1 MRLRLVS
8 GRRDRRPASRRSRTG
23 ALASLAASLAVLLG
37 ARQLAAEDRVTVRG
51 NYYRETSTRVLA
63 PVVYVEKDLP
73 DERFTVGAEYLL
85 DSVTSASIGAGAAAV
100 TGGDF
105 LFTEFRHESTLRAS
119 ARLRNWSF
127 GGFFR
132 YSTES
137 DWISRSFG
145 LGGSRDVFGRAGTV
159 SLSYMSNLDSALQI
173 YGGRTIPWTGGKMQI
188 GDVSEPGTPQPGS
201 NLLQLHYL
209 ALGYTHALT
218 RRLLGGVL
226 VEGIYAKGPQDNPYR
241 KVRDGLDES
250 HPRLRRRLALSGFLR
265 WAVPKTPLVLE
276 SRYRFYADDWDIIA
290 HSPEVRAHIRF
301 AKRLILRAR
310 YRFYH
315 QTGAFFWREDG
326 NYGSD
331 TLYRTAD
338 PKMTRFL
345 SHTPGVELTVELDG
359 LAKFKGLQ
367 WLRGAWVQATYNHV
381 FQTNRFG
388 NARLGSL
395 AFSIPF

>member
-1 MRLRLVS
+1 MWLRLIA
-8 GRRDRRPASRRSRTG
+8 R
-23 ALASLAASLAVLLG
+23 VLLLATLWVALG
-37 ARQLAAEDRVTVRG
+37 SRDLAAEDRITLRG
-51 NYYRETSTRVLA
+51 NYYREQSTRVLA

-85 DSVTSASIGAGAAAV
+85 DAVTSASIGAGAAAV

-105 LFTEFRHESTLRAS
+105 LFTEFRHEATLRMGS
-119 ARLRNWSF
+119 RIKDWSF

-145 LGGSRDVFGRAGTV
+145 LGAARDVFRRAGTV
-159 SLSYMSNLDSALQI
+159 SLSYMANFDSVLQI
-173 YGGRTIPWTGGKMQI
+173 YGGRTIPWVGGKMDLESMT
-188 GDVSEPGTPQPGS
+188 GDPTEVRGS
-201 NLLQLHYL
+201 NLLQIHYL
-209 ALGYTHALT
+209 GLGYTHALT
-218 RRLLGGVL
+218 RRLLGGAL
-226 VEGIYAKGPQDNPYR
+226 LEGIYAGGPQDNPYR

-265 WAVPKTPLVLE
+265 WAVPRTPLVFE
-276 SRYRFYADDWDIIA
+276 PRYRFYADDWGIVA
-290 HSPEVRAHIRF
+290 HSPELRAHVRVL
-301 AKRLILRAR
+301 KRLIIRLR

-315 QTGAFFWREDG
+315 QTGAYFWREDG

-331 TLYRTAD
+331 TIYRTAD

-345 SHTPGVELTVELDG
+345 SHTPGVELTLELDG
-359 LAKFKGLQ
+359 LARVRGLH
-367 WLRGAWVQATYNHV
+367 WLRGAWIQATYNHV

>member
-1 MRLRLVS
+1 MRLRLA
-8 GRRDRRPASRRSRTG
+8 RPVALVLLLASRD
-23 ALASLAASLAVLLG
+23 
-37 ARQLAAEDRVTVRG
+37 LAAEDRVTVRG
-51 NYYRETSTRVLA
+51 NYYREQSTRVLA

-73 DERFTVGAEYLL
+73 DERFTIGAEYLL

-100 TGGDF
+100 TGGDY
-105 LFTEFRHESTLRAS
+105 LFTEFRHEGTLRA
-119 ARLRNWSF
+119 AGRVRDWSF
-127 GGFFR
+127 GGYFR

-145 LGGSRDVFGRAGTV
+145 GTASRDVFGRAGTV
-159 SLSYMSNLDSALQI
+159 SVTYSANLDSVLQI
-173 YGGRTIPWTGGKMQI
+173 YGGRAIPWTGGKMFL
-188 GDVSEPGTPQPGS
+188 DDMPGQTPANSS

-209 ALGYTHALT
+209 SLGYSHALT
-218 RRLLGGVL
+218 RRLLGGVAA
-226 VEGIYAKGPQDNPYR
+226 EGIYAKGPQDNPYR

-265 WAVPKTPLVLE
+265 WAIPRTPLSVE
-276 SRYRFYADDWDIIA
+276 SRYRFYADDWGILA
-290 HSPEVRAHIRF
+290 HNPEVRLYARV
-301 AKRLILRAR
+301 AKRLIIRLR

-315 QTGAFFWREDG
+315 QTGAYFWREDG
-326 NYGSD
+326 NYQVDSV
-331 TLYRTAD
+331 YRTAD

-345 SHTPGVELTVELDG
+345 SHTPGAEVMVELDG
-359 LAKFKGLQ
+359 LAKYRGLH

>member
-1 MRLRLVS
+1 MRLRLV
-8 GRRDRRPASRRSRTG
+8 
-23 ALASLAASLAVLLG
+23 ALAWLVSLLAA
-37 ARQLAAEDRVTVRG
+37 RDLAAEDRVTVRG

-73 DERFTVGAEYLL
+73 DERFTIGAEYLL

-100 TGGDF
+100 TGGDY
-105 LFTEFRHESTLRAS
+105 LFTEFRHEGTVRAA
-119 ARLRNWSF
+119 ARLRDWSF
-127 GGFFR
+127 GSFFR

-145 LGGSRDVFGRAGTV
+145 LSGARDVFGRAGTV
-159 SLSYMSNLDSALQI
+159 SLSYMANFDSVLQL
-173 YGGRTIPWTGGKMQI
+173 YGGRAIPWTGGRMNLEDVD
-188 GDVSEPGTPQPGS
+188 GDIAPTGAT
-201 NLLQLHYL
+201 NLLQVHYL
-209 ALGYTHALT
+209 AAGYTHALT
-218 RRLLGGVL
+218 RRLLGGGL
-226 VEGIYAKGPQDNPYR
+226 LEGIYAHGPQDNPYR

-250 HPRLRRRLALSGFLR
+250 HPRIRRRLALSGFLR
-265 WAVPKTPLVLE
+265 GNVPKTPLVLE
-276 SRYRFYADDWDIIA
+276 ARYRFYADDWGILA
-290 HSPEVRAHIRF
+290 HSPEVRAYVRVL
-301 AKRLILRAR
+301 RRVILRFR

-315 QTGAFFWREDG
+315 QTGAWFWREDG

-345 SHTPGVELTVELDG
+345 SHTPGGEITVELDG
-359 LAKFKGLQ
+359 LARFRGLH
-367 WLRGAWVQATYNHV
+367 WLRGAWIQATYNHV

>member
-1 MRLRLVS
+1 MRLRLA
-8 GRRDRRPASRRSRTG
+8 RPEPRPAWSRP
-23 ALASLAASLAVLLG
+23 ALASLAAAAALVLG
-37 ARQLAAEDRVTVRG
+37 PRPLAAEDRVTVRG

-73 DERFTVGAEYLL
+73 DERFTIGAEYLL

-119 ARLRNWSF
+119 AKLRNWNF

-137 DWISRSFG
+137 DWVSRSFG

-159 SLSYMSNLDSALQI
+159 SLSYMSNIDSVLQI
-173 YGGRTIPWTGGKMQI
+173 YGGRTIPWTGGKMDLEQMS
-188 GDVSEPGTPQPGS
+188 GEPGTVPPGS
-201 NLLQLHYL
+201 NLLQVHYL

-218 RRLLGGVL
+218 RRLLGGAL
-226 VEGIYAKGPQDNPYR
+226 LEGIYAKGPQDNPYR

-276 SRYRFYADDWDIIA
+276 SRYRFYADDWGIIA
-290 HSPEVRAHIRF
+290 HSPEVRAHARLG
-301 AKRLILRAR
+301 KRVILRLR

-315 QTGAFFWREDG
+315 QTGAYFWREDN

-331 TLYRTAD
+331 TIYRTND

-359 LAKFKGLQ
+359 LAKFNGLH
-367 WLRGAWVQATYNHV
+367 WLRGAWIQATYNHV

>member
-1 MRLRLVS
+1 MRLRLV
-8 GRRDRRPASRRSRTG
+8 
-23 ALASLAASLAVLLG
+23 ALSPLVLLLG
-37 ARQLAAEDRVTVRG
+37 GREIAAEDRITLRG
-51 NYYRETSTRVLA
+51 NYYRETSTRILA

-73 DERFTVGAEYLL
+73 DQRFTVGAEYLL
-85 DSVTSASIGAGAAAV
+85 DAVTSASIGAGAAAV
-100 TGGDF
+100 TGGDY
-105 LFTEFRHESTLRAS
+105 LFTEFRHEATMRVAS
-119 ARLRNWSF
+119 RIRDWSF

-159 SLSYMSNLDSALQI
+159 SLSYTANLDSVLHI
-173 YGGRTIPWTGGKMQI
+173 YGGRAIPWTGGKMNL
-188 GDVSEPGTPQPGS
+188 DELTDPMSMTAGS

-209 ALGYTHALT
+209 SGGYTHALT
-218 RRLLGGVL
+218 RRLIGGVL
-226 VEGIYAKGPQDNPYR
+226 AEGIYARGPQDNPYR

-250 HPRLRRRLALSGFLR
+250 HPRLRRRLALGGFLR
-265 WAVPKTPLVLE
+265 WAVPQTPLVLE
-276 SRYRFYADDWDIIA
+276 SRYRFYADDWGIIA
-290 HSPEVRAHIRF
+290 HSPELRAHVRVL
-301 AKRLILRAR
+301 KRLIIRAR

-345 SHTPGVELTVELDG
+345 SHTPGVELTLELDG
-359 LAKFKGLQ
+359 LASRVRGLA

>member
-1 MRLRLVS
+1 MRLRLV
-8 GRRDRRPASRRSRTG
+8 GLACF
-23 ALASLAASLAVLLG
+23 ASLLVS
-37 ARQLAAEDRVTVRG
+37 RPLAAEDRVTVRG

-85 DSVTSASIGAGAAAV
+85 DAVTSASIGAGAAAV

-105 LFTEFRHESTLRAS
+105 LFTEFRHEGTLRAS
-119 ARLRNWSF
+119 ARLKDWSF

-145 LGGSRDVFGRAGTV
+145 VSGARDVFGRAGTV
-159 SLSYMSNLDSALQI
+159 SLQYMANLDSVLQL
-173 YGGRTIPWTGGKMQI
+173 YGGRAIPWTGGKMNLEET
-188 GDVSEPGTPQPGS
+188 DAPEAALKAS
-201 NLLQLHYL
+201 NLLHLHYL
-209 ALGYTHALT
+209 GLGYTHALT
-218 RRLLGGVL
+218 RRLLGGAL
-226 VEGIYAKGPQDNPYR
+226 IEAIFARGPQDNPYR

-250 HPRLRRRLALSGFLR
+250 HPRKRDRIALSGFLR
-265 WAVPKTPLVLE
+265 YAVPRTPLVLE
-276 SRYRFYADDWDIIA
+276 GRYRFYADDWDIIA
-290 HSPEVRAHIRF
+290 NSPEIRAHVRF
-301 AKRLILRAR
+301 LRRALLRLR

-315 QTGAFFWREDG
+315 QTGAWFWREDG

-338 PKMTRFL
+338 PKMTRFH
-345 SHTPGVELTVELDG
+345 SHTPGIELTVELDG
-359 LAKFKGLQ
+359 LAKFRGLH
-367 WLRGAWVQATYNHV
+367 WLRGAWIQANYNHI
-381 FQTNRFG
+381 FYSEGYRFG
-388 NARLGSL
+388 PRARLGSL

>member
-1 MRLRLVS
+1 MRLRLARLSALVLLL
-8 GRRDRRPASRRSRTG
+8 ASRD
-23 ALASLAASLAVLLG
+23 
-37 ARQLAAEDRVTVRG
+37 LAAEDRVTVRG
-51 NYYRETSTRVLA
+51 NYYREASTRVLA

-73 DERFTVGAEYLL
+73 DERFTIGAEYLL
-85 DSVTSASIGAGAAAV
+85 DAVTSASIGAGAAAV

-105 LFTEFRHESTLRAS
+105 LFTEFRHEGTLRAS
-119 ARLRNWSF
+119 GRLRNWSF
-127 GGFFR
+127 SGFFR

-145 LGGSRDVFGRAGTV
+145 ATVARDVFGRAGTV
-159 SLSYMSNLDSALQI
+159 SLTYSANLDSVLQI
-173 YGGRTIPWTGGKMQI
+173 YGGRAIPWTGGQMSI
-188 GDVSEPGTPQPGS
+188 GDTPGQPEPNGT

-218 RRLLGGVL
+218 RRLLGGVG
-226 VEGIYAKGPQDNPYR
+226 VESIFARGPQDNPYR

-250 HPRLRRRLALSGFLR
+250 HPRERNRISASGFLR
-265 WAVPKTPLVLE
+265 WAVPRTPLALE

-290 HSPEVRAHIRF
+290 HNPEVRMYARVL
-301 AKRLILRAR
+301 KRLIIRLR

-315 QTGAFFWREDG
+315 QTGAYFWRADG
-326 NYGSD
+326 NYSSD
-331 TLYRTAD
+331 SVYRTAD

-345 SHTPGVELTVELDG
+345 SHMPGAELTLELDG
-359 LAKFKGLQ
+359 LAKHRGLH
-367 WLRGAWVQATYNHV
+367 WLRGAWIQATYNHL

>member
-1 MRLRLVS
+1 MRLRLVVWVS
-8 GRRDRRPASRRSRTG
+8 F
-23 ALASLAASLAVLLG
+23 ASLLVT
-37 ARQLAAEDRVTVRG
+37 RDLAAEDRVTVRG

-73 DERFTVGAEYLL
+73 DERFTIGAEYLL

-105 LFTEFRHESTLRAS
+105 LFTEFRHEATIRAA
-119 ARLRNWSF
+119 ARLRDWSF

-145 LGGSRDVFGRAGTV
+145 LSGARDVFNRAGTV
-159 SLSYMSNLDSALQI
+159 SLAYTANLDTVLQI
-173 YGGRTIPWTGGKMQI
+173 FGGRTIPWTGGRMSLEEMTE
-188 GDVSEPGTPQPGS
+188 DAAPSAS
-201 NLLQLHYL
+201 NFLQVHYL
-209 ALGYTHALT
+209 AAGYTHALT
-218 RRLLGGVL
+218 RRLLGGL
-226 VEGIYAKGPQDNPYR
+226 LAEGIYGHGPQDNPYR

-250 HPRLRRRLALSGFLR
+250 HPRERRRLALSGSLR
-265 WAVPKTPLVLE
+265 WAVPRTPLVLDA
-276 SRYRFYADDWDIIA
+276 RYRFYADDWGILA
-290 HSPEVRAHIRF
+290 HNPEVRAYVRVL
-301 AKRLILRAR
+301 KRVILRLR

-315 QTGAFFWREDG
+315 QTGAYFWREDG

-331 TLYRTAD
+331 TIYRTAD

-345 SHTPGVELTVELDG
+345 SHTPGGEITVELDG
-359 LAKFKGLQ
+359 LAR
-367 WLRGAWVQATYNHV
+367 LRGLHWLHGAWIQATYSHI

>member
-1 MRLRLVS
+1 MRLRLV
-8 GRRDRRPASRRSRTG
+8 
-23 ALASLAASLAVLLG
+23 ALAPLVLLLG
-37 ARQLAAEDRVTVRG
+37 GRDLAAEDRVTVRG
-51 NYYRETSTRVLA
+51 NYYREASTRILA

-73 DERFTVGAEYLL
+73 DQRFQIGAEYLL
-85 DSVTSASIGAGAAAV
+85 DAVTSASIGAGAAAV

-105 LFTEFRHESTLRAS
+105 LFTEFRHEATLRA
-119 ARLRNWSF
+119 AGRVKDWSF
-127 GGFFR
+127 GGYFR

-145 LGGSRDVFGRAGTV
+145 LGASRDVFGRAGTV
-159 SLSYMSNLDSALQI
+159 SLSYTANLDSVLRI
-173 YGGRTIPWTGGKMQI
+173 YGGRAIPWTGGRMNLEELT
-188 GDVSEPGTPQPGS
+188 DPDATVGT
-201 NLLQLHYL
+201 NLLQVHYL
-209 ALGYTHALT
+209 GLGYSHALT

-226 VEGIYAKGPQDNPYR
+226 AEGILAKGPQDNPYR

-250 HPRLRRRLALSGFLR
+250 HPRERKRLALSGFLR
-265 WAVPKTPLVLE
+265 WAIPRTPLVFE
-276 SRYRFYADDWDIIA
+276 PRYRFSADDWDIISHA
-290 HSPEVRAHIRF
+290 PELRLHARVL
-301 AKRLILRAR
+301 KRLVIRAR

-315 QTGAFFWREDG
+315 QTGAYFWREDG
-326 NYGSD
+326 NYGPE

-345 SHTPGVELTVELDG
+345 SHTPGLELTLELDG
-359 LAKFKGLQ
+359 LAARVRGLA
-367 WLRGAWVQATYNHV
+367 WLRGAWIQATYNHV